1 MPELLLI
8 RHAETDFNRQLRFQG
23 HLDAPLNANGLAQ
36 AARLAE
42 RLADEPI
49 DLIVASDLQR
59 ALQTAEPL
67 AARRRLALR
76 PDARWREQ
84 AFGTLEGLDVPTV
97 RATMPE
103 LWARVVRQDPDDA
116 PPGGEPRRAFF
127 DRVWGAL
134 RELAQAHRGA
144 RIAVVTHGGVLD
156 MVWRGVSGQPLT
168 IARSCEIPNT
178 GVNVLRPAD
187 EAAGGF
193 VILRWADAAHLD
205 GMAVPPIHYPV
216 GKASAERVES
226 AA

>member
-23 HLDAPLNANGLAQ
+23 HLDAPLNANGLEQ
-36 AARLAE
+36 AERLAE
-42 RLADEPI
+42 RLADEPV

-59 ALQTAEPL
+59 ALQTARPL

-84 AFGTLEGLDVPTV
+84 AFGTLEGMDVPTV

-103 LWARVVRQDPDDA
+103 LWARVVRQDPDEA
-116 PPGGEPRRAFF
+116 PAGGECRRDFF
-127 DRVWGAL
+127 ARVWGAL
-134 RELAQAHRGA
+134 REMAQAQRGA

-156 MVWRGVSGQPLT
+156 MVWRGVTGQPLAG
-168 IARSCEIPNT
+168 ARTCEIPNT
-178 GVNVLRPAD
+178 GVNLLRAD
-187 EAAGGF
+187 AEASPGF
-193 VILRWADAAHLD
+193 VIVRWADAAHLD
-205 GMAVPPIHYPV
+205 GMAVPPIHYPTS
-216 GKASAERVES
+216 KAPAPLSEP